1 MSIERLDKIIA
12 KRNALET
19 LANKHKDVLNDAF
32 LNKSDDLKKESF
44 LREEYE
50 RQINANR
57 DLQIGIVGRVKAGKS
72 SLLNALLFGGSAIL
86 PKAAT
91 PMTAALTILSYSEK
105 LKVTVNFFKE
115 EDFAELKEK
124 SRAYEEKLKKLVD
137 ENIEKAKKDAEQ
149 RRILK
154 AAFDEIKI
162 RERAISAAKS
172 ELSENIGL
180 SGAFDQ
186 YQQIKGSSISQDEVA
201 GKTIELHPKSVA
213 DISIK
218 LANYIGA
225 NGKYTPFTQSVEI
238 AFPNEK
244 LKGLRIID
252 TPGFNDPVP
261 SRQERAEQLLKV
273 SDVVLILSSANRFID
288 KTDKEVLDKITTK
301 DGLREL
307 FIVASQ
313 VDSQLLGDEYYEMS
327 LDDVKNDIAKRL
339 SQQARSILESCNS
352 NGAFDQLINDDGGRV
367 ILTSADCHSMYLTF
381 EQRND
386 WDDDK
391 NTIWENLCDYFRD
404 NFSNN
409 NDAASKNISK
419 ESLKQLGNIK
429 VIEQKID
436 EVKKRKNEILA
447 DSANKICTTWESAVN
462 DLKIGMEKT
471 IQQQIDRIK
480 KSNINQLQ
488 NQKNSIE
495 SFCLKVESG
504 ISNAVNNAADEWC
517 SETRKNMMHFVDQLQ
532 SNAENEAKNAK
543 TSFTR
548 QEYSHTTGMW
558 WWKRDHYSPVSH
570 TSVSPFQLRAS
581 IENYT
586 GKVNNHLKDEI
597 SDELSQ
603 LKRKIS
609 SNIIDVLIKKAAD
622 QDFDEDVVA
631 IKINAIIKELNI
643 PDFRLPQ
650 NTLPTELL
658 GSNAEEDAAGDHLL
672 AVCRSYLNGMAN
684 KINSQL
690 IDEINRY
697 ANTIKM
703 ADLASKLL
711 EKYRESLDKLISD
724 IKNKEKAIDSY
735 ERILKELE
743 MIA

>member
-1 MSIERLDKIIA
+1 MSIVRLDKIIA

-72 SLLNALLFGGSAIL
+72 SLLNALLFDGSAIL

-105 LKVTVNFFKE
+105 LKVTVHFFKE
-115 EDFAELKEK
+115 EDFAKLKEK
-124 SRAYEEKLKKLVD
+124 SRAYEEKLQKLVD
-137 ENIEKAKKDAEQ
+137 ENIEKAREDAKQ
-149 RRILK
+149 RMMLK
-154 AAFDEIKI
+154 ATFNEAKV

-186 YQQIKGSSISQDEVA
+186 YQQIKESSVSQDEIA
-201 GKTIELHPKSVA
+201 GNTIELHPKSVA

-218 LANYIGA
+218 LADYIGV

-238 AFPNEK
+238 AYPNEK
-244 LKGLRIID
+244 LKGIRIID

-288 KTDKEVLDKITTK
+288 KMDKEILNKITTK

-307 FIVASQ
+307 FIIASQ
-313 VDSQLLGDEYYEMS
+313 VDSELLGDEYQEMS
-327 LDDVKNDIAKRL
+327 LDDVRKDIAKRL
-339 SQQARSILESCNS
+339 SRQARSVLESCNS

-367 ILTSADCHSMYLTF
+367 LLTSADCHSMYLTF
-381 EQRND
+381 EKRND

-391 NTIWENLCDYFRD
+391 KTIWKNLCDCFKDY
-404 NFSNN
+404 FSNN
-409 NDAASKNISK
+409 NDAASKNVSK
-419 ESLKQLGNIK
+419 ELLKQLGNIK

-447 DSANKICTTWESAVN
+447 DSANKICTSWESAVN
-462 DLKIGMEKT
+462 DLKTGMEKA

-480 KSNINQLQ
+480 KCNINQLQ

-532 SNAENEAKNAK
+532 SKAENEAKSAK

-609 SNIIDVLIKKAAD
+609 SNIIDVLIKKAAG

-658 GSNAEEDAAGDHLL
+658 GSDAKEDTAGDHLL

-684 KINSQL
+684 RINSQL

-711 EKYRESLDKLISD
+711 EKYRASLDKLISD

-735 ERILKELE
+735 EHILKELE

>member
-1 MSIERLDKIIA
+1 M
-12 KRNALET
+12 
-19 LANKHKDVLNDAF
+19 
-32 LNKSDDLKKESF
+32 
-44 LREEYE
+44 
-50 RQINANR
+50 
-57 DLQIGIVGRVKAGKS
+57 
-72 SLLNALLFGGSAIL
+72 
-86 PKAAT
+86 P
-91 PMTAALTILSYSEK
+91 
-105 LKVTVNFFKE
+105 
-115 EDFAELKEK
+115 
-124 SRAYEEKLKKLVD
+124 
-137 ENIEKAKKDAEQ
+137 
-149 RRILK
+149 
-154 AAFDEIKI
+154 
-162 RERAISAAKS
+162 
-172 ELSENIGL
+172 
-180 SGAFDQ
+180 
-186 YQQIKGSSISQDEVA
+186 
-201 GKTIELHPKSVA
+201 
-213 DISIK
+213 
-218 LANYIGA
+218 
-225 NGKYTPFTQSVEI
+225 
-238 AFPNEK
+238 
-244 LKGLRIID
+244 
-252 TPGFNDPVP
+252 
-261 SRQERAEQLLKV
+261 
-273 SDVVLILSSANRFID
+273 
-288 KTDKEVLDKITTK
+288 
-301 DGLREL
+301 
-307 FIVASQ
+307 
-313 VDSQLLGDEYYEMS
+313 
-327 LDDVKNDIAKRL
+327 
-339 SQQARSILESCNS
+339 
-352 NGAFDQLINDDGGRV
+352 
-367 ILTSADCHSMYLTF
+367 
-381 EQRND
+381 
-386 WDDDK
+386 
-391 NTIWENLCDYFRD
+391 
-404 NFSNN
+404 
-409 NDAASKNISK
+409 
-419 ESLKQLGNIK
+419 
-429 VIEQKID
+429 
-436 EVKKRKNEILA
+436 
-447 DSANKICTTWESAVN
+447 
-462 DLKIGMEKT
+462 
-471 IQQQIDRIK
+471 
-480 KSNINQLQ
+480 NINQLQ

-658 GSNAEEDAAGDHLL
+658 GSDAEEDAAGDHLL